1 MKKSR
6 FIVLHYST
14 FKSIWDWWV
23 LLATL
28 YIAVVVP
35 YYAAVSPNPTL
46 VVNGVNIMVEITF
59 LTGKYKYIL
68 SVYQINEYSKRIEAK
83 WKYGCCF
90 FGEYCCFNRIL
101 SWKKM
106 ENLSHLAVIK
116 AIFT

>member
-68 SVYQINEYSKRIEAK
+68 SVYQINKYSKRFEAK
-83 WKYGCCF
+83 WKYGVF
-90 FGEYCCFNRIL
+90 F
-101 SWKKM
+101 W
-106 ENLSHLAVIK
+106 
-116 AIFT
+116 